1 MYYPKKDAVMLCFY
15 LQERLYLSQLSQL
28 ENISAAPR
36 SDPVYLRN
44 QYEIDSLTKKVAEQ
58 KCQMNQQEKDLEI
71 KMNENAKKLKDTEN
85 EMLVIFCF

>member
-36 SDPVYLRN
+36 SDPLYLRN
-44 QYEIDSLTKKVAEQ
+44 QYEIDSLTKK
-58 KCQMNQQEKDLEI
+58 
-71 KMNENAKKLKDTEN
+71 
-85 EMLVIFCF
+85 